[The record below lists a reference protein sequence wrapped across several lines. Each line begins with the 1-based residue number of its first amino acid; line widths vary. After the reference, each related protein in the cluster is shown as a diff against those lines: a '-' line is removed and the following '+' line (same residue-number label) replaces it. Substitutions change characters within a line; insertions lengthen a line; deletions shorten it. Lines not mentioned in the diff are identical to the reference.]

1 MSEVDTFV
9 GKQIRTRRMER
20 GKSQSDLAA
29 AIGVRFQ
36 QIQKYESGVNRVS
49 ASRLWA
55 IADALSTPIEFFFDG
70 LDDAIESGTM
80 IDEDAGEARD
90 TRTISLVRDFR
101 RLPETQKRAVLAIVK
116 SMAKEKNEPEHR
128 APLG

>member
-20 GKSQSDLAA
+20 GKSQSDLAG

-55 IADALSTPIEFFFDG
+55 IADALATPIEYFFDG
-70 LDDAIESGTM
+70 LDDAIGIETATHKET
-80 IDEDAGEARD
+80 DEIRD

-116 SMAKEKNEPEHR
+116 SMATEKDEPEHR
-128 APLG
+128 APSG